1 MFGAARRYHRRQFID
16 GFHWIVAGRGG
27 AEQFAAVAEP
37 RLGRVPAREGGMRI
51 GSSAAGGTAGR
62 RRLGAD
68 IALALNNSAMPMQ
81 GSARI
86 LIACFIEL
94 ASFAGFGITLPR
106 SRLMRKPLSLP
117 FRPATFCLHPASNV
131 MKGERRGKGAS
142 RYLPFVSVL

>member
-1 MFGAARRYHRRQFID
+1 MLGAARRDHRRQFVD
-16 GFHWIVAGRGG
+16 GFHRIVAGRGG

-37 RLGRVPAREGGMRI
+37 RLGGCPPGKGGMRI
-51 GSSAAGGTAGR
+51 GSSAAGGNAGR

-68 IALALNNSAMPMQ
+68 IAFALNNSAMPMQ

-106 SRLMRKPLSLP
+106 PGP
-117 FRPATFCLHPASNV
+117 
-131 MKGERRGKGAS
+131 
-142 RYLPFVSVL
+142 